1 MAKLKFSTE
10 VEIPDTLLSLLGDA
24 FRCKPADVEKEI
36 ARFAPA
42 AILEFLDMV
51 AGVATLT
58 SAADVRERRL
68 VRLMLTAY
76 PTTPPGA
83 DEVARL
89 FNITPGA
96 ARSLMRATA
105 AKHRLALRD
114 KIEPALKKILADC
127 KGDGKEPY
135 IVVILN
141 PILVELL
148 NARLEASTDPK
159 TPVRR
164 TGDGL
169 TQYTI
174 DVGSFDYLKDS
185 LK

>member
-1 MAKLKFSTE
+1 MFAIRSRPT
-10 VEIPDTLLSLLGDA
+10 VQVGCDA
-24 FRCKPADVEKEI
+24 LRCKAADIGKEL

-42 AILEFLDMV
+42 AVGEFIDM
-51 AGVATLT
+51 ATGAATLA
-58 SAADVRERRL
+58 SATDIRERRL

-76 PTTPPGA
+76 PSAPPSA

-89 FNITPGA
+89 FNLTSSA

-105 AKHRLALRD
+105 AKHRLQLRD
-114 KIEPALKKILADC
+114 RIEPALKAILASC
-127 KGDGKEPY
+127 KGDGKGPY
-135 IVVILN
+135 AAVINN

-148 NARLEASTDPK
+148 NARLETSTDPK

-164 TGDGL
+164 TGDSL

-174 DVGSFDYLKDS
+174 DVGSYNFLKDS
-185 LK
+185 FK